1 MVVLGTA
8 QATEGYKHS
17 ISNSVVVT
25 NNNYYKLLE
34 VVTPSIYSY
43 ILKNNNDYRVCV
55 AVYGRGRNSQ

>member
-8 QATEGYKHS
+8 QATEGYNYKHS
-17 ISNSVVVT
+17 ISNSVVT
-25 NNNYYKLLE
+25 NNYYKLLE